1 MGCGVSDRPDRS
13 AGWDAPRSP
22 GLSPAPESPAA
33 APRLTDAC
41 VHCGLCL
48 PACPTYDLTGN
59 ELDSPRGRIDLVRGL
74 ASGAV
79 TDPAVVARH
88 LDRCLGCRACE
99 TACPSGVRY
108 GAILEEGRAAVRTAA
123 SQAAA
128 PTPADPLLAAL
139 ASPAATTRLMRATWL
154 GRRLGLVQ
162 IARGL
167 PAGPGPVGTA
177 ARMARLA
184 PDASFSPWS
193 ASVPRL
199 SPATSARRG
208 AVALLPGCVM
218 DHGFGPVHAAAT
230 RLLRAA
236 GFDVHVPAGPLCCG
250 ALHAHVGDRA
260 TASSLA
266 DRLAEAIP
274 GECDALLVDAAGCG
288 SHLKETPGPW
298 RDRTFDV
305 IEWLDRHGTAAAGA
319 PSVGTGRAPGGV
331 ARSGAR
337 IRVAYQDPCHLR
349 HGQGIH
355 AAPRRLL
362 AASPGVELVELGEP
376 DWCCG
381 SAGVYNITQP
391 EIAGALL
398 ARKIELIRSVK
409 PDVLASANPGCML
422 QLASGLRDAGLDIPV
437 RHVLQVISVN

>member
-1 MGCGVSDRPDRS
+1 MTSRP
-13 AGWDAPRSP
+13 PTE
-22 GLSPAPESPAA
+22 ESPAA

-48 PACPTYDLTGN
+48 PACPTYELTGN

-74 ASGAV
+74 ASGA
-79 TDPAVVARH
+79 DPAVVARH

-108 GAILEEGRAAVRTAA
+108 GAILEEGRAALRHSARP
-123 SQAAA
+123 S
-128 PTPADPLLAAL
+128 PADPLLAAL
-139 ASPAATTRLMRATWL
+139 ASPAATTRLMRTTWL
-154 GRRLGLVQ
+154 ARRLGLVQ

-167 PAGPGPVGTA
+167 TPDPGPVGTA

-184 PDASFSPWS
+184 PDASFNPWS
-193 ASVPRL
+193 ASVPRVQ
-199 SPATSARRG
+199 PATSARRG

-218 DHGFGPVHAAAT
+218 DHGFGDVHDAAT

-260 TASSLA
+260 TAASLA
-266 DRLAEAIP
+266 ERLASAVPAGCE
-274 GECDALLVDAAGCG
+274 ALLVDAAGCG

-298 RDRTFDV
+298 QARTFDV
-305 IEWLDRHGTAAAGA
+305 IEWLDRHGARTGNGVAGHA
-319 PSVGTGRAPGGV
+319 TPSA

-362 AASPGVELVELGEP
+362 AATPGIELVELGEP
-376 DWCCG
+376 DRCCG

-391 EIAGALL
+391 EIANALL
-398 ARKIELIRSVK
+398 ARKVELIRSVK

-437 RHVLQVISVN
+437 RHVLQVLSIN